1 MYFTGGLTD
10 PNKTDFFVE
19 YKALDGRTRRYTP
32 DFVIRKKP
40 ALGQPRGSGRVLIVE
55 IKREKDR
62 EDQIDGEHGRKA
74 EAVRGWG
81 ALNPDRIK
89 YEMIFTPGDSVAY
102 DQLKPVWT
110 FAERREASL
119 PLPVETS
126 QIEAFCRRW
135 HVATLEVFG
144 SIVRSD
150 FRPDSDVDFLVTFKE
165 GAVPGLAFVHMQEQ
179 LKALVGRDVD
189 LLTRKSIERSHNWIR
204 RRSIL
209 SSARAIYVG

>member
-1 MYFTGGLTD
+1 MTD
-10 PNKTDFFVE
+10 
-19 YKALDGRTRRYTP
+19 
-32 DFVIRKKP
+32 
-40 ALGQPRGSGRVLIVE
+40 
-55 IKREKDR
+55 
-62 EDQIDGEHGRKA
+62 
-74 EAVRGWG
+74 
-81 ALNPDRIK
+81 
-89 YEMIFTPGDSVAY
+89 
-102 DQLKPVWT
+102 
-110 FAERREASL
+110 
-119 PLPVETS
+119 S

-204 RRSIL
+204 RRDIL